1 MTGIPA
7 LVDHLFRREAGKMV
21 ATLVR
26 VLGVRNVDIAEDV
39 VQDALLRA
47 LEVWT
52 YHGVPDNPS
61 AWLFLTARHRA
72 VDILRRRKLFEK
84 AAVKLSKQLHAPAE
98 EELRDDQ
105 LRMMFACA
113 HPSVPPE
120 GQVAVILKFLCGFG
134 VSEIAQAF
142 LTSEAAVEK
151 RINRARAAMKRG
163 GGKTPPGR
171 KGLGA
176 VHQGLYL
183 LFNEGY
189 HGSHPERSVREELCA
204 EALRLGSL
212 LTEHPA
218 TATPAS
224 FALMGLMCL
233 HAARLPSRLDDA
245 GSLVLLEDQDRSK
258 WSCPLIE
265 EGIRF
270 LERSAADQEMTPY
283 HLEAGIAGLHAQAP
297 SFAETDWASIL
308 RLYTLLYRMQP
319 TPIVA
324 LNRAIALGRV
334 EGPDAALAEIAEIRK
349 DGRLKGY
356 VFLEAAAADLH
367 QQAGRPR
374 EAGQHYQRALTLAR
388 NDRERTVLQAKLA
401 ALSGA

>member
-26 VLGVRNVDIAEDV
+26 VLGVRNVDVAEDV

-52 YHGVPDNPS
+52 FHGVPDNPS
-61 AWLFLTARHRA
+61 AWLFQTARHRA
-72 VDILRRRKLFEK
+72 VDLLRRRKRFES
-84 AAVKLSKQLHAPAE
+84 AAKKVARELQPPAE
-98 EELRDDQ
+98 AELVDDQ

-120 GQVAVILKFLCGFG
+120 AQVAVILKFLCGFG
-134 VSEIAQAF
+134 VPEIAQAF

-151 RINRARAAMKRG
+151 RINRARQAMKRG

-171 KGLGA
+171 KGLES
-176 VHQGLYL
+176 VHQALYL

-189 HGSHPERSVREELCA
+189 HGSHSERSVREELCA

-245 GSLVLLEDQDRSK
+245 GALVLLEDQDRSK
-258 WSCPLIE
+258 WLQPLIE
-265 EGIRF
+265 EGDRF
-270 LERSAADQEMTPY
+270 MERAASDREVTPY
-283 HLEAGIAGLHAQAP
+283 HLEAGIAALHLQAP
-297 SFAETDWASIL
+297 SFAETDWPSIL
-308 RLYTLLYRMQP
+308 RLYTLLYQLQP

-324 LNRAIALGRV
+324 LNRAIALGRA
-334 EGPDAALAEIAEIRK
+334 EGPDAALAEIAKIRK

-356 VFLEAAAADLH
+356 VFLEAATADLH
-367 QQAGRPR
+367 RQAGRPR
-374 EAGQHYQRALTLAR
+374 EEGVHLRRALSLAR
-388 NDRERTVLQAKLA
+388 NDRERAVLQAKLA
-401 ALSGA
+401 ALA

>member
-1 MTGIPA
+1 M
-7 LVDHLFRREAGKMV
+7 
-21 ATLVR
+21 
-26 VLGVRNVDIAEDV
+26 
-39 VQDALLRA
+39 
-47 LEVWT
+47 
-52 YHGVPDNPS
+52 
-61 AWLFLTARHRA
+61 
-72 VDILRRRKLFEK
+72 
-84 AAVKLSKQLHAPAE
+84 
-98 EELRDDQ
+98 
-105 LRMMFACA
+105 
-113 HPSVPPE
+113 
-120 GQVAVILKFLCGFG
+120 
-134 VSEIAQAF
+134 
-142 LTSEAAVEK
+142 
-151 RINRARAAMKRG
+151 
-163 GGKTPPGR
+163 
-171 KGLGA
+171 
-176 VHQGLYL
+176 
-183 LFNEGY
+183 
-189 HGSHPERSVREELCA
+189 REELCA

-308 RLYTLLYRMQP
+308 KLYALLYRLQP

-334 EGPDAALAEIAEIRK
+334 EGPDAALVEIDKIRK

-374 EAGQHYQRALTLAR
+374 EAGRHYQQALTLAR
-388 NDRERTVLQAKLA
+388 NDRERAVLQAKLS
-401 ALSGA
+401 ALS

>member
-1 MTGIPA
+1 MSGIAA
-7 LVDHLFRREAGKMV
+7 LDDHLFRREAGKMV

-26 VLGVRNVDIAEDV
+26 ILGVRNVDVAEDV

-52 YHGVPDNPS
+52 YHGVPENPS
-61 AWLFLTARHRA
+61 AWLFQTARHRG
-72 VDILRRRKLFEK
+72 VDLLRRRKLFENK
-84 AAVKLSKQLHAPAE
+84 AHLISKQLQSPAG

-105 LRMMFACA
+105 LGMMFACVN
-113 HPSVPPE
+113 PSVPVE
-120 GQVAVILKFLCGFG
+120 GQVAVILKYLCGFG

-142 LTSEAAVEK
+142 LTSEPAVEK
-151 RINRARAAMKRG
+151 RINRARQAMKRG
-163 GGKTPPGR
+163 SGKTPPGR
-171 KGLGA
+171 KGLDA
-176 VHQGLYL
+176 VHQALYL

-233 HAARLPSRLDDA
+233 HAARLPSRLDED
-245 GSLVLLEDQDRSK
+245 GSLVLLEDQDRSR
-258 WSCPLIE
+258 WIRPLIE
-265 EGIRF
+265 EGVRHM
-270 LERSAADQEMTPY
+270 ERSASDREVTPY
-283 HLEAGIAGLHAQAP
+283 HLEAGIAGLHVHAR
-297 SFAETDWASIL
+297 SFADTDWAAIL
-308 RLYTLLYRMQP
+308 KLYTLLYGLRP

-334 EGPDAALAEIAEIRK
+334 EGPDAALVEIEKIRK

-356 VFLEAAAADLH
+356 MFLEAAAADLH
-367 QQAGRPR
+367 RQAGRPR
-374 EAGQHYQRALTLAR
+374 EAGIHFHRALSLAR

-401 ALSGA
+401 ALA